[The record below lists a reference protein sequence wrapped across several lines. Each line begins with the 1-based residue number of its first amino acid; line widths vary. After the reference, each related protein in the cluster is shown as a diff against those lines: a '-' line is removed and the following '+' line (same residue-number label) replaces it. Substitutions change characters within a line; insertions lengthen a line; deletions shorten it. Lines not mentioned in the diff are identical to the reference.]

1 MQQDDDGTGRPE
13 KDDRIAG
20 AVRQAL
26 DARRP
31 QPSAGFDESLLAVS
45 SRRDRRRALPIA
57 LAAAVAV
64 VAALVVWQLR
74 RSPGTGDEAPPRL
87 AAPPPAEVIAPPDAG
102 PPERPAAGPPAPAP
116 EPDAG
121 VRDSHRPRRRRR
133 HH

>member
-1 MQQDDDGTGRPE
+1 MHQDDDGTGRPE
-13 KDDRIAG
+13 KGDRIAG

-74 RSPGTGDEAPPRL
+74 RSPARDEAPPRL

-102 PPERPAAGPPAPAP
+102 PAERPAAGPPAPAP

-121 VRDSHRPRRRRR
+121 APHRPRRRRK